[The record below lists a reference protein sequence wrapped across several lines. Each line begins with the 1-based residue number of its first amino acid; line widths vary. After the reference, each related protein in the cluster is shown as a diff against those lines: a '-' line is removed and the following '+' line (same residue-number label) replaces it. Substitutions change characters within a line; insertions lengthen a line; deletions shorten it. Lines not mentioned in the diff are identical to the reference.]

1 MIIKR
6 EADVQVDLATFL
18 WDGDNINELKNTY
31 WISRSVTIKALDPTT
46 RPLLQIDIV
55 IAKTTPTARAIDVHF
70 LNIAFTGY
78 IFIGDASV
86 VFENCTLSSCV
97 IEQEYQRRQTSDFIT
112 LQIINCLIV
121 NSTIVFAPT
130 NRPNYELNLAEVSIQ
145 HSTFQNTL
153 VNVSC
158 VTANVYLNDVLL
170 RGFSESVLSVNR
182 RSTISKYPVGLY
194 VYTGVIYTNDT
205 NVNMT
210 TEEVPNT
217 LSTIRIKN
225 SQFESLYQVTFRYIV
240 TF

>member
-6 EADVQVDLATFL
+6 DANPSTIL
-18 WDGDNINELKNTY
+18 WNSDNINELENTY
-31 WISRSVTIKALDPTT
+31 WVSRSVTIKALDPTT
-46 RPLLQIDIV
+46 QPVLQTDMV
-55 IAKTTPTARAIDVHF
+55 IAKATSTSRAIDVHF
-70 LNIAFTGY
+70 LNISFTGY

-158 VTANVYLNDVLL
+158 VTANVYLDDVLL
-170 RGFSESVLSVNR
+170 RGFSGSVLSVNR
-182 RSTISKYPVGLY
+182 SSTISEFPVGLY
-194 VYTGVIYTNDT
+194 VYTGVVYTNDT
-205 NVNMT
+205 NVNTT

-225 SQFESLYQVTFRYIV
+225 SQFESLYQVKVR
-240 TF
+240 